1 MVFAMSKSNLVAF
14 RIPSELQDEFNRSVL
29 ASGGDKTSWLV
40 DAIRMKLG
48 QPEKSIDSRML
59 GLVERMEKAAA
70 SLIAGKPNIPPKPY
84 NETAVI
90 KIIADTI
97 RQGFDNGRV
106 IAERLNE
113 AGYQTKAGKAWD
125 KDIYSAW
132 KRQGSNAEKLSVA
145 LRMNRPGFP
154 GECFICELRLP
165 DHRFRWKHN
174 KLFLLLPEEYG
185 PAFPAIVDCY
195 TSPPTLVWPVPLL
208 SGFSNSYGVLPPLCK
223 DH

>member
-1 MVFAMSKSNLVAF
+1 MSLIGLFSLLEGIKPP
-14 RIPSELQDEFNRSVL
+14 R
-29 ASGGDKTSWLV
+29 LV

-132 KRQGSNAEKLSVA
+132 KRQGNNIKKI
-145 LRMNRPGFP
+145 NT
-154 GECFICELRLP
+154 
-165 DHRFRWKHN
+165 
-174 KLFLLLPEEYG
+174 LLQ
-185 PAFPAIVDCY
+185 
-195 TSPPTLVWPVPLL
+195 
-208 SGFSNSYGVLPPLCK
+208 
-223 DH
+223 

>member
-1 MVFAMSKSNLVAF
+1 MVFAMSKSNLIAF

-29 ASGGDKTSWLV
+29 ASGGDKTSWL
-40 DAIRMKLG
+40 
-48 QPEKSIDSRML
+48 L

-97 RQGFDNGRV
+97 QQGFDNGRV
-106 IAERLNE
+106 IAERINE

-132 KRQGSNAEKLSVA
+132 KRQGSNAEKLKAVIDCKVSV
-145 LRMNRPGFP
+145 
-154 GECFICELRLP
+154 
-165 DHRFRWKHN
+165 
-174 KLFLLLPEEYG
+174 
-185 PAFPAIVDCY
+185 
-195 TSPPTLVWPVPLL
+195 
-208 SGFSNSYGVLPPLCK
+208 
-223 DH
+223 